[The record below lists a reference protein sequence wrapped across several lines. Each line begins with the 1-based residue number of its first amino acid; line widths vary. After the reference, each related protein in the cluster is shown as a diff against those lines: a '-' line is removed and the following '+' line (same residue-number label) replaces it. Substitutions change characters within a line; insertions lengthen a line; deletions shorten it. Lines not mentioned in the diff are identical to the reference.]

1 MKPRIAYLIAIATL
15 VALACAITRGVH
27 DHLDKEERNA
37 AIPTHPNFGR
47 ARK

>member
-1 MKPRIAYLIAIATL
+1 MKPRLACLIAIATL
-15 VALACAITRGVH
+15 VALACVITNGIH
-27 DHLDKEERNA
+27 NHLDDEERNA

>member
-1 MKPRIAYLIAIATL
+1 MKPRLACFIAIATL
-15 VALACAITRGVH
+15 LALACVITNGIH
-27 DHLDKEERNA
+27 DHLDEEERNA

>member
-1 MKPRIAYLIAIATL
+1 MKPRLAYLIAIGIA
-15 VALACAITRGVH
+15 VALACVITNGIH
-27 DHLDKEERNA
+27 DHLDEEERNA

>member
-1 MKPRIAYLIAIATL
+1 MKPRLACLIAIATL
-15 VALACAITRGVH
+15 LALACVITNGIH
-27 DHLDKEERNA
+27 DHLDEEERNA

>member
-1 MKPRIAYLIAIATL
+1 MKPRLAYLIAIGIL
-15 VALACAITRGVH
+15 VALACLITKTIH
-27 DHLDKEERNA
+27 DHLDDEERNA

>member
-1 MKPRIAYLIAIATL
+1 MKPRLAYLIAIGIL
-15 VALACAITRGVH
+15 VALACVITNGIH
-27 DHLDKEERNA
+27 NHLDDEERNA